1 MVVQTTA
8 VFEGKNQ
15 MGILHATIL
24 QFQLEGMSGVDD
36 LADFDKD
43 SLKQLANNLHH
54 PGGCIPDPN
63 PVAVAG
69 ATIPMPAFHSGPS
82 CKQDCQW
89 HASLSGST
97 TLLGVTSQQQTCVG
111 HMLARTSKHCETP

>member
-8 VFEGKNQ
+8 VFEGNNQ

-43 SLKQLANNLHH
+43 SLKQLADNLHH

-69 ATIPMPAFHSGPS
+69 ATIPMPAFEFGA
-82 CKQDCQW
+82 KLQ
-89 HASLSGST
+89 AGLSVACNLVRFYNT
-97 TLLGVTSQQQTCVG
+97 VG
-111 HMLARTSKHCETP
+111 CDLTAANMCWTHVSKNFKTQ